1 MYLRG
6 NGRWVPLLCP
16 VEPYNGLN
24 ACVFLSLAYIA
35 GASLA
40 KRGERGIFKTTCET
54 CAKRETRR
62 GEEKNKALVT
72 SPLLW
77 LFRPPTP
84 TSID

>member
-1 MYLRG
+1 MYLREK
-6 NGRWVPLLCP
+6 GRWVPLLCL

-35 GASLA
+35 GASSA

-54 CAKRETRR
+54 CAKREKR
-62 GEEKNKALVT
+62 EEKNKALVT

>member
-1 MYLRG
+1 MYLREK
-6 NGRWVPLLCP
+6 GRWVPLLCL

-40 KRGERGIFKTTCET
+40 NEVNAAFSKQR
-54 CAKRETRR
+54 AKRARSARR

-77 LFRPPTP
+77 LFRPPIP